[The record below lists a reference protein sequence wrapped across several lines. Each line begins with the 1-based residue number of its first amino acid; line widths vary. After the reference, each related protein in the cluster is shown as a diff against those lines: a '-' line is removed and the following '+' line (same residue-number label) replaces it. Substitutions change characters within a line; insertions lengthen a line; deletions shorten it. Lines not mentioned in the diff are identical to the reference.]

1 MRNKAGQCKKI
12 YEARAWIGLGGT
24 RNSTFHYLQ
33 IIEKLLHNFISKRE
47 PSISLSLK
55 ENILRIFNSS
65 SMN

>member
-1 MRNKAGQCKKI
+1 MRNKAGRCKKI
-12 YEARAWIGLGGT
+12 YEARAWIGWK
-24 RNSTFHYLQ
+24 NSTFHYLQ